1 MSSALLSS
9 YRSARESLGELEKA
23 VETIACGSCSHSISR
38 SPKCTL
44 LFLKL
49 RAIDI
54 YVFLFLEYSC
64 TAIIKGWFPIR
75 SLVLVAVF
83 IHESNPGADPENTP
97 CMRVDAGP
105 TRAVGRGP
113 WAVGRGPLG
122 RRPVFSKTQEKRG
135 GAAPSATPLNPPTQ
149 SVT

>member
-1 MSSALLSS
+1 MFSALLSS

-23 VETIACGSCSHSISR
+23 VETIAYGSCSHSISR

-54 YVFLFLEYSC
+54 YVFLFLKYSC
-64 TAIIKGWFPIR
+64 TAIIKGSFPIR

-113 WAVGRGPLG
+113 WAAGRWAAGLFLAKP
-122 RRPVFSKTQEKRG
+122 KKKG
-135 GAAPSATPLNPPTQ
+135 GARPPRPLP
-149 SVT
+149 

>member
-1 MSSALLSS
+1 MFSLFRRVVFQKKNRVNVFSALLSS

-23 VETIACGSCSHSISR
+23 VETIAYGSCSHSISR

-54 YVFLFLEYSC
+54 YVFLFLKYSC
-64 TAIIKGWFPIR
+64 TAIIKGSFPIR

-83 IHESNPGADPENTP
+83 IHESNPGADPENSEI
-97 CMRVDAGP
+97 G
-105 TRAVGRGP
+105 GRDP
-113 WAVGRGPLG
+113 
-122 RRPVFSKTQEKRG
+122 RP
-135 GAAPSATPLNPPTQ
+135 PPTPPQ
-149 SVT
+149 